1 MARGKGFFKKL
12 FSKREQED
20 DFFSEYDIEM
30 DEEENSLHWNWD
42 NLIKDRHLL
51 KLSDDVQREK
61 YIRSLVEQVKDASEQ
76 IDNFSYEYNLVTDTL
91 KDMDEL
97 EALPSVEMKDLR
109 DTASQI
115 LDIEK
120 ERSAYNDAKRLMTD
134 GQFNA
139 MEKFSSNMPKA
150 YDDLKEAEE
159 QRRKIKEDLKK
170 LDDEKQG
177 FMYRNAEL
185 RGSVQN
191 CRGMMMICLFAA
203 VLCFAMLLVLQFGF
217 EMDTKVG
224 FIITAIAVIVVVMM
238 LYIKFTEDSREVV
251 KTAKAI
257 NRIILLQNTVKIRY
271 INNKNLLDYLYTKYN
286 TESAKELLKVWNLY
300 EEEREL
306 RDKNAENESM
316 LSASQNE
323 LKKKLSKYHL
333 NDVQTWVYNPL
344 AIMDHKEMVEIRH
357 SYILRRQKLRARLD
371 YNKKLAKEAQN
382 ELKQLIKEYPQYG
395 KEVMDML
402 DRYS

>member
-1 MARGKGFFKKL
+1 MAFGKGILKKL
-12 FSKREQED
+12 FSRYDED
-20 DFFSEYDIEM
+20 DFFSEYDIET
-30 DEEENSLHWNWD
+30 DEESETLNWNWD

-51 KLSDDVQREK
+51 KLSDDTQREK

>member
-1 MARGKGFFKKL
+1 MARGKGFFKRL

-20 DFFSEYDIEM
+20 DFFSEYEIDI
-30 DEEENSLHWNWD
+30 DEEENSLKWNWD

-76 IDNFSYEYNLVTDTL
+76 IDNFSLEYNLVTDTL

-97 EALPSVEMKDLR
+97 EALPNSEMKDLR
-109 DTASQI
+109 ETAGQI

-120 ERSAYNDAKRLMTD
+120 ERSAYNEAKHLMTD

-159 QRRKIKEDLKK
+159 QRTRIKEDLKK

-185 RGSVQN
+185 RASVQN

-217 EMDTKVG
+217 EMDTKIG
-224 FIITAIAVIVVVMM
+224 FIITSMAVVVVVFM
-238 LYIKFTEDSREVV
+238 LYMKFTEDSKDVK

-271 INNKNLLDYLYTKYN
+271 VNNKNLLDYLYTKYN
-286 TESAKELLKVWNLY
+286 TTSAKELLKVWNLY

-306 RDKNAENESM
+306 RDKNAENETL
-316 LSASQNE
+316 LSASQSE

-333 NDVQTWVYNPL
+333 HDVQTWVFNPL

-357 SYILRRQKLRARLD
+357 TYILRRQKLRARLD
-371 YNKKLAKEAQN
+371 YNKKLAKEAQG

-402 DRYS
+402 ERYS

>member
-12 FSKREQED
+12 FSKKEQEE
-20 DFFSEYDIEM
+20 DFFSEYDIEI
-30 DEEENSLHWNWD
+30 DEEEDSLKWNWD

-61 YIRSLVEQVKDASEQ
+61 YIRSLVEQVKDASEH
-76 IDNFSYEYNLVTDTL
+76 IDNFTLEYNLVTETL

-97 EALPSVEMKDLR
+97 EALPSGEMKDLR
-109 DTASQI
+109 ETAGQI

-120 ERSAYNDAKRLMTD
+120 ERSVYNDAKRLMTD

-159 QRRKIKEDLKK
+159 QRTKIKDDLKK

-177 FMYRNAEL
+177 FIYRNAEL

-191 CRGMMMICLFAA
+191 CRGMMLICMFAA
-203 VLCFAMLLVLQFGF
+203 VLCFAMLLILQFGF

-224 FIITAIAVIVVVMM
+224 FIITSIAVVVVVLF
-238 LYIKFTEDSREVV
+238 LYLKFTEDSREV
-251 KTAKAI
+251 TRTYKAI

-286 TESAKELLKVWNLY
+286 TTSAKELMKVWNLY

-306 RDKNAENESM
+306 RDKNAENETL
-316 LSASQNE
+316 LSATQSE
-323 LKKKLSKYHL
+323 FKRKLSKYHL
-333 NDVQTWVYNPL
+333 SDVQTWVYNPL

-357 SYILRRQKLRARLD
+357 TYILRRQKLRARLD

-402 DRYS
+402 ERYS